1 MKKKYFLLLLS
12 SLFLII
18 TLNAQEGNK
27 NEYVFEEFKD
37 GRLVFKKGDAVL
49 AKFNYDAL
57 DERMMFLSD
66 DGTILE
72 LANPTEVSFVNID
85 GHIFEHIKGKIFYER
100 INYDDL
106 TFYIQWNYKAESKGK
121 SSGYGTTS
129 KTSSISNIS
138 TMSKEGKNFQLD
150 VAENYSFKS
159 NNSYYIKIK
168 KDQKRFYSTDSL
180 AKIFKGHEDEI
191 KNYIKDNSIDF
202 DNIDN
207 VKAVVEYCSQFIKE

>member
-1 MKKKYFLLLLS
+1 MKNKYLLLFVS

-18 TLNAQEGNK
+18 SLNAQEENK
-27 NEYVFEEFKD
+27 NEYVFEEFRD
-37 GRLVFKKGDAVL
+37 GRLVFKKGNAVL

-85 GHIFEHIKGKIFYER
+85 GHIFEHIKGKTFYER

-106 TFYIQWNYKAESKGK
+106 TLYIQWKYKAESKGK
-121 SSGYGTTS
+121 ASGYGTTS

-138 TMSKEGKNFQLD
+138 TISRDGKNFQLD
-150 VAENYSFKS
+150 IAENYSFKS
-159 NNSYYIKIK
+159 NNYYYIKIK
-168 KDQKRFYSTDSL
+168 KNQKRFYSADSL
-180 AKIFKGHEDEI
+180 AKLFKGHEDEI
-191 KNYIKDNSIDF
+191 KKYIKDKNIDF
-202 DNIDN
+202 NNIDN
-207 VKAVVEYCSQFIKE
+207 IKTVAEYCSQFIKE